1 MKKVSLL
8 AFAGLLSMSSFADP
22 FYIVKDGQLQDGYSV
37 NMADGGDIMEFG
49 VAAPDGA
56 IAAKYT
62 HKDQY
67 KDIYFDCTKNPINTH
82 EAWYMVIE
90 YMLPE
95 SACDQSEDGLLF
107 NAITT
112 ENGAKK
118 TMFRAGLFAGDYAA
132 RSGNEDL
139 AVDKADANILWD
151 GTLHAVANVW
161 KSEGR
166 LVYLNPQT
174 PTIDQIGFSYCRDLK
189 ANVVE
194 DPIYIKTIAFL
205 PYGECYRPIYAEN
218 FEPNQGLIDPWV
230 NGNMTN
236 VPVEFTT
243 GGYLIEGNGEQ
254 SREWTMNLD
263 PKEVYLDYEMLHQ
276 LYVHGA
282 KASEIKNI
290 ELGANA
296 NGKLVANALVKY
308 KWVDEATSAPFYEDV
323 DNQGLGAWAI
333 FNDEAN
339 TTVKLF
345 GEGTNIPG
353 EWTELENEITIPE
366 GATKVSLKFQS
377 NEKDYGYVIDNIQLG
392 LCAPAVDVNEIAS
405 ESAAAAIYVDGDIV
419 KVYSDADATIEVYSL
434 TGVKV
439 ANENISGLA
448 VGSYIAKANTANGV
462 ISQIIIKK

>member
-22 FYIVKDGQLQDGYSV
+22 FYIVKDGKLQDGYT
-37 NMADGGDIMEFG
+37 AEFAEGGDIMEFG
-49 VAAPDGA
+49 VAAPDGST
-56 IAAKYT
+56 AAKYT
-62 HKDQY
+62 HNAQY
-67 KDIYFDCTKNPINTH
+67 KDINFNCTLNPINTH

-95 SACDQSEDGLLF
+95 SACDQTEDGLLF

-112 ENGAKK
+112 EAGAKK
-118 TMFRAGLFAGDYAA
+118 TMFRAGLFAGDYEG
-132 RSGNEDL
+132 RSGNTELD
-139 AVDKADANILWD
+139 VDKADANILWD
-151 GTLHAVANVW
+151 GTLHAVANQW

-174 PTIDQIGFSYCRDLK
+174 PTIDYIGFSYCRDLEK
-189 ANVVE
+189 DYVE
-194 DPIYIKTIAFL
+194 DPIYIKTIAFV

-218 FEPNQGLIDPWV
+218 FEPIQGLVDPWV

-236 VPVEFTT
+236 IPAEFTT
-243 GGYLIEGNGEQ
+243 GGYQVEGNGEM

-263 PKEVYLDYEMLHQ
+263 PAEVYLDYEMLHQ
-276 LYVHGA
+276 LYVHGT
-282 KASEIKNI
+282 KASEIKDI
-290 ELGANA
+290 ELSANA

-308 KWVDEATSAPFYEDV
+308 KWVKGTTFYDDV
-323 DNQGLGAWAI
+323 DNQDLGAWAI
-333 FNDEAN
+333 FNDEAG

-345 GEGTNIPG
+345 GEGTNIPAD
-353 EWTELENEITIPE
+353 WTELENEITIPE

-377 NEKDYGYVIDNIQLG
+377 NEKDYGYIIDNIQLG
-392 LCAPAVDVNEIAS
+392 LCTGGVDVNEIAS
-405 ESAAAAIYVDGDIV
+405 DAAVAAIYVDGDIV
-419 KVYSDADATIEVYSL
+419 KVYSDADATIEVLSL

-448 VGSYIAKANTANGV
+448 AGSYIAKANTANGV